1 MIKEEI
7 ESIPSGLV
15 SCIINDKEVTILKMS
30 TESLTI
36 RVLEKIEYIK
46 LLKISFY
53 KFKDYKYKEIEIKNF
68 TINNEDKDEFY
79 YTYDIFIDDKEYV
92 ENVKYIFRDYSKY
105 VNLKVF
111 GEENEF
117 SKEMTG
123 YPREKDYEFYEYY
136 KTQKKEWIFNLNY
149 KNFNMDVLNSIEMA
163 ITLDND
169 DLYEKYID
177 NDKESFKEYYFKK
190 NFLENHML
198 FKKNI
203 ERLYIGNEFCHNL
216 FPSINDLIKML
227 EKAKEESLN
236 VTLCFTYIRECYI
249 QKTKDIIEEVYD
261 WCKINNYKIEI
272 VINDWGML
280 KLLKSKENY
289 FTLCLG
295 NLLNKR
301 KKDPRYIYKNGYEKN
316 KELLSLNS
324 LNNKKFREFLKD
336 NNIERYEYES
346 CNYKIAIPEGKHSLH
361 FPFYMTNSSQYC
373 PLYAM
378 CTTMNRGNQKLVKSC
393 PKYCRDYV
401 FLYPKHLKMIGKYN
415 SLFAFD
421 DTLLKDKDILEYYIN
436 NNINRLVLNFL

>member
-15 SCIINDKEVTILKMS
+15 SCIINNKEVTILKMS

-53 KFKDYKYKEIEIKNF
+53 NFKDYKYKEIEIKNF

-136 KTQKKEWIFNLNY
+136 NTQKKEWISNLNY

-261 WCKINNYKIEI
+261 WCKINNFKIEI

-393 PKYCRDYV
+393 PKYCREYV

>member
-53 KFKDYKYKEIEIKNF
+53 NFKDYKYKEIEIKNF

-79 YTYDIFIDDKEYV
+79 YTYDIFIDDKDYV

-136 KTQKKEWIFNLNY
+136 NTQKKEWISNLNY

-261 WCKINNYKIEI
+261 WCKINNFKIEI

-393 PKYCRDYV
+393 PKYCREYV